1 MAYKELIK
9 NFNRIRSYMREFYV
23 YGFKKR
29 EEYTRKS
36 PRSYDNE
43 RRRIESILGN
53 YIQFHQTENGK
64 NVFLSIDS
72 RITEHNP
79 LYQAWKI
86 KSFTD
91 GDITGNDI
99 LGAVSTALSAASYLF
114 ASAGFFPVAG
124 VVGIAGCVVG
134 LVSTMI
140 NLAGQSLLI
149 QVPLEDGHNVYVYI
163 SPNMTSFA

>member
-1 MAYKELIK
+1 MSCF
-9 NFNRIRSYMREFYV
+9 NFLNKMMRDQLMLFGNSVGY
-23 YGFKKR
+23 
-29 EEYTRKS
+29 
-36 PRSYDNE
+36 
-43 RRRIESILGN
+43 LGLALSGYQT
-53 YIQFHQTENGK
+53 YIT
-64 NVFLSIDS
+64 
-72 RITEHNP
+72 
-79 LYQAWKI
+79 
-86 KSFTD
+86 FTD

-114 ASAGFFPVAG
+114 ASAGFFPDAG

>member
-1 MAYKELIK
+1 MLCF
-9 NFNRIRSYMREFYV
+9 NFLNKMMRDQLMLFGNSVGY
-23 YGFKKR
+23 
-29 EEYTRKS
+29 
-36 PRSYDNE
+36 
-43 RRRIESILGN
+43 LGLALSG
-53 YIQFHQTENGK
+53 YI
-64 NVFLSIDS
+64 
-72 RITEHNP
+72 
-79 LYQAWKI
+79 A
-86 KSFTD
+86 FTD

-99 LGAVSTALSAASYLF
+99 LGAASTALSAASYLF

>member
-1 MAYKELIK
+1 MSCF
-9 NFNRIRSYMREFYV
+9 NFLNKMMRDQLMLFGNSVGY
-23 YGFKKR
+23 
-29 EEYTRKS
+29 
-36 PRSYDNE
+36 
-43 RRRIESILGN
+43 LGLALSGYQT
-53 YIQFHQTENGK
+53 YIT
-64 NVFLSIDS
+64 
-72 RITEHNP
+72 
-79 LYQAWKI
+79 
-86 KSFTD
+86 FTD

-114 ASAGFFPVAG
+114 ASAGFFPV
-124 VVGIAGCVVG
+124 AGCVVG

>member
-1 MAYKELIK
+1 MVMSCF
-9 NFNRIRSYMREFYV
+9 NFLNKMMRDQLMLFGNSVGY
-23 YGFKKR
+23 
-29 EEYTRKS
+29 
-36 PRSYDNE
+36 
-43 RRRIESILGN
+43 LGLALSGYQT
-53 YIQFHQTENGK
+53 YIT
-64 NVFLSIDS
+64 L
-72 RITEHNP
+72 
-79 LYQAWKI
+79 
-86 KSFTD
+86 TD

-99 LGAVSTALSAASYLF
+99 LVAVSTALSAASYLF